1 MIITV
6 TPNAALDVTYE
17 VEALTPHTS
26 HRVGGVTERA
36 GGKGV
41 NVASVLAAT
50 GHDVL
55 VTGLAG
61 GATGALIRADLDL
74 RGLRHDFA
82 AADGE
87 SRRTLTVVSASDGDA
102 TVFNE
107 PGPHQSPGA
116 WQRLLDH
123 VGALV
128 AGTGAT
134 TVVLSGSLPPGSP
147 RDGYA
152 ALVRRCHDEGAVVV
166 LDADG
171 EALRLG
177 LAAGPDVVKPNRVEL
192 AETTGVDDVPLAVQA
207 LRDLG
212 ARDVV
217 VSAGPDGLTWY
228 GVDGTTARARL
239 AASLEG
245 NPTGAGD
252 AVVAALAAGL
262 DSGLDSGRDSGRPRE
277 QVLRDAV
284 AWSAA
289 AVLQPVAGVVDLTD
303 VSRLEAQTVV
313 EDVR

>member
-6 TPNAALDVTYE
+6 TPNAALDVTYD
-17 VEALTPHTS
+17 VEALTRHTS
-26 HRVGGVTERA
+26 HRVQRVTERA

-41 NVASVLAAT
+41 NVAAVLAAT

-55 VTGLAG
+55 VTGFAG
-61 GATGALIRADLDL
+61 GATGARLREDLDA

-82 AADGE
+82 PCDGE

-107 PGPHQSPGA
+107 PGPHQSPGP

-123 VGALV
+123 VGGLV
-128 AGTGAT
+128 AQTGASV
-134 TVVLSGSLPPGSP
+134 VVLSGSLPPGVP
-147 RDGYA
+147 ADGYA
-152 ALVRRCHDEGAVVV
+152 ALVRRCHDDGAVVV
-166 LDADG
+166 LDTEG

-177 LAAGPDVVKPNRVEL
+177 LPAGPDVVKPNRVEL
-192 AETTGVDDVPLAVQA
+192 AETTGVADVALAVQA

-217 VSAGPDGLTWY
+217 VSAGPEGLTWCAA
-228 GVDGTTARARL
+228 DGTTLRARL
-239 AASLEG
+239 AVSLEG

-262 DSGLDSGRDSGRPRE
+262 DSGRPRE

>member
-1 MIITV
+1 VIITV

-17 VEALTPHTS
+17 VEALTRHTS
-26 HRVGGVTERA
+26 HRVGAVTARA
-36 GGKGV
+36 GGKGI

-50 GHDVL
+50 GHEVV
-55 VTGLAG
+55 VTGFAG
-61 GATGALIRADLDL
+61 GATGALVRADLDG

-82 AADGE
+82 ESDGE
-87 SRRTLTVVSASDGDA
+87 SRRTLTVVSTSDGDA

-107 PGPHQSPGA
+107 PGPHQSPGS

-128 AGTGAT
+128 AETGAT
-134 TVVLSGSLPPGSP
+134 VVVLSGSLPPGCP
-147 RDGYA
+147 ADGYA
-152 ALVRRCHDEGAVVV
+152 ALVQRCHDEAAVVV

-171 EALRLG
+171 AALRLG
-177 LAAGPDVVKPNRVEL
+177 LAAGPDLVKPNRVEL
-192 AETTGVDDVPLAVQA
+192 ADSTGVDDVALGVQA

-228 GVDGTTARARL
+228 AADGTAVRARL
-239 AASLEG
+239 DVALEG

-262 DSGLDSGRDSGRPRE
+262 HTGRPRDE
-277 QVLRDAV
+277 VIRDAV
-284 AWSAA
+284 TWSAA